1 MRVVWGSSYWVN
13 VRGLFVVV
21 SMFGR
26 TTAATLAVLVFS
38 LVVEAAAAAE
48 DYRAVLD
55 RYCVGCH
62 NDRLQTAG
70 ISLDDLDVGL
80 VATGAETWEKVVRKL
95 RARDRQRV
103 AVPRARQRTN
113 V

>member
-1 MRVVWGSSYWVN
+1 
-13 VRGLFVVV
+13 
-21 SMFGR
+21 MFGR

-38 LVVEAAAAAE
+38 LTVEVGVIEAAEAE

-70 ISLDDLDVGL
+70 VSLDDLDVAH

-95 RARDRQRV
+95 RAREMPP
-103 AVPRARQRTN
+103 PRRPRPDEET
-113 V
+113 